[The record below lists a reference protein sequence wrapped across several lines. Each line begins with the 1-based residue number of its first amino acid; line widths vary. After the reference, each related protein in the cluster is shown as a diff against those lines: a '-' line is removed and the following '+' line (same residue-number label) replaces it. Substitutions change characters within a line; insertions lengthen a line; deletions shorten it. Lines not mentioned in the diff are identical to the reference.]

1 MACCKKKS
9 TESNNIA
16 AAVDYTIR
24 FTEHQLTLAAFAA
37 QFGTSRVDER
47 DPWLSRGLT
56 SDEAAEALAR
66 DGGNALSPPKS
77 QSDWLLFLRQFTN
90 WFMLLLIAAG
100 VLGLVAFFLDTS
112 VLINLYLTLILFLVV
127 LVTCL
132 LSFWQE
138 RKSAHV
144 MASFRSMLPPDASV
158 VRDGEPRLVPAAELV
173 VGDVVRLTP
182 GVKVPADLRLI
193 AVRGLRVEN
202 ASLTGE
208 SQPVQCAVECTD
220 NAPLETR
227 NLVFNSSL
235 VITGDALGVVVRT
248 GDRTVIGS
256 IAKLA
261 TRTQQ
266 AQTTLQR
273 EVSHFVRVIS
283 VGAVVMGV
291 VFFIVGVARG
301 QPWLSVFVNGFL
313 TILVANVPQGLPAT
327 VTSLL
332 SLSAAR
338 LRKRNMWIK
347 RLDSVETLGSV
358 SLIASDK
365 TGTLTKNELT
375 VVDVWVGAETVHV
388 AGNVTEAL
396 VRQPPPF
403 PALLSMHR
411 VVGMCNGAQAT
422 VLEDGERRAV
432 GNPVD
437 VALLAAFG
445 ARGTLQLRQEAEVV
459 YERPFNS
466 RAKNHVVVVKTGG
479 GGDVTAEFESADS
492 SSSEGS
498 ADARA
503 STAKKAHKIKQLV
516 VVANP
521 SHFESYVKGA
531 PEILLAMSTHY
542 VDRDGKR
549 CAIDDKFRSRFAS
562 TYAMFAATGCR
573 VIGFCMRQF
582 DAPRAA
588 FDAIDEDA
596 SSADDSML
604 HSAVPRTAYTFVG
617 LAAMQDPPRERVAD
631 AVAACQRAGIKVF
644 VVTGD
649 HELTARSIAEQ
660 VGILPGRPRVQRES
674 NNRNSIVLPDDEPTP
689 SHDDDSDDGD
699 RDQPAIKK
707 IGGGGAVDDL
717 VVVHGSRIDALSS
730 AQWTQI
736 FAQRGAVFARTTPQH
751 KLRIVEEARARG
763 FVVAVTG
770 DGVNDAPALKAAHVG
785 VAMGLSGTSVAREAA
800 DVALMD
806 DDFATIVDGV
816 HEGRVLYS
824 NLKKTIAY
832 TLSHLW
838 PEVVPVL
845 LTLAFSFPFG
855 LSGLLVLF
863 VDCGTELVPAISL
876 SYEPREADV
885 MAHAPRNIAT
895 DRLVSW
901 SLFAYAYLIVG
912 MAEALVCIGAWL
924 AVFSFN
930 NVPLAALPF
939 SYETHWKVNATA
951 LVGNDGALIN
961 DVEQVR
967 IANVAQSVWFMTIV
981 LSQFWHVWF
990 TKTRYLSIVQHPVL
1004 SNVVTN
1010 VGVLVEVGIM
1020 CIIVYVPAIQSAF
1033 NTDTVPGVY
1042 WAFSL
1047 ISLGFICVHNEVRK
1061 WLHRHYPHSCVAR
1074 ALTW

>member
-1 MACCKKKS
+1 MVRDLVLLDDWRRLVAANLNNDEEDCLVDDCDDRASHPLRGCQIDLSFLKNFAEPHLLKLPTMACCKKKS
-9 TESNNIA
+9 TESNRA

-77 QSDWLLFLRQFTN
+77 QSDWMLFLRQFTN
-90 WFMLLLIAAG
+90 WFMLLLLAAG

-144 MASFRSMLPPDASV
+144 MASFHSMLPPDASV

-283 VGAVVMGV
+283 VGAVVMGI

-479 GGDVTAEFESADS
+479 GGDVAAEFESADS
-492 SSSEGS
+492 SSEGS
-498 ADARA
+498 AGARA

-516 VVANP
+516 VIANP
-521 SHFESYVKGA
+521 SQFESHVKGA
-531 PEILLAMSTHY
+531 PEYCWRCRRTMS
-542 VDRDGKR
+542 
-549 CAIDDKFRSRFAS
+549 I
-562 TYAMFAATGCR
+562 AT
-573 VIGFCMRQF
+573 
-582 DAPRAA
+582 ARAA
-588 FDAIDEDA
+588 PSTT
-596 SSADDSML
+596 SSARASRARTRCL
-604 HSAVPRTAYTFVG
+604 PR
-617 LAAMQDPPRERVAD
+617 P
-631 AVAACQRAGIKVF
+631 VAALSVFACASLTLLVRRSMPSTMTCRAP
-644 VVTGD
+644 T
-649 HELTARSIAEQ
+649 TACYIRRCRARRTRLSASRRCR
-660 VGILPGRPRVQRES
+660 ILRAS
-674 NNRNSIVLPDDEPTP
+674 ASPTP
-689 SHDDDSDDGD
+689 
-699 RDQPAIKK
+699 
-707 IGGGGAVDDL
+707 
-717 VVVHGSRIDALSS
+717 
-730 AQWTQI
+730 
-736 FAQRGAVFARTTPQH
+736 
-751 KLRIVEEARARG
+751 
-763 FVVAVTG
+763 
-770 DGVNDAPALKAAHVG
+770 
-785 VAMGLSGTSVAREAA
+785 
-800 DVALMD
+800 
-806 DDFATIVDGV
+806 
-816 HEGRVLYS
+816 
-824 NLKKTIAY
+824 
-832 TLSHLW
+832 
-838 PEVVPVL
+838 
-845 LTLAFSFPFG
+845 
-855 LSGLLVLF
+855 
-863 VDCGTELVPAISL
+863 
-876 SYEPREADV
+876 
-885 MAHAPRNIAT
+885 
-895 DRLVSW
+895 
-901 SLFAYAYLIVG
+901 
-912 MAEALVCIGAWL
+912 
-924 AVFSFN
+924 
-930 NVPLAALPF
+930 
-939 SYETHWKVNATA
+939 
-951 LVGNDGALIN
+951 
-961 DVEQVR
+961 
-967 IANVAQSVWFMTIV
+967 
-981 LSQFWHVWF
+981 
-990 TKTRYLSIVQHPVL
+990 
-1004 SNVVTN
+1004 
-1010 VGVLVEVGIM
+1010 
-1020 CIIVYVPAIQSAF
+1020 
-1033 NTDTVPGVY
+1033 
-1042 WAFSL
+1042 
-1047 ISLGFICVHNEVRK
+1047 
-1061 WLHRHYPHSCVAR
+1061 
-1074 ALTW
+1074 